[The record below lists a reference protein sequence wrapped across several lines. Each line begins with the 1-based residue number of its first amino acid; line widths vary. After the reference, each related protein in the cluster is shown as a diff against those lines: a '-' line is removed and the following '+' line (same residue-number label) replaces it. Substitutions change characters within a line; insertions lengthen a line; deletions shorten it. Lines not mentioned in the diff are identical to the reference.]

1 MRRRGWRAAAEGH
14 TLHRAS
20 HTPPCFSSGREL
32 CDGFVSE
39 SNSDGD
45 LVGSSSRQSW
55 IWSSKLPPPRLWNQ
69 SDPLPRL
76 ELNQSHFK
84 LGLQFEKFESS
95 SISLG
100 FVFFLQLINHL
111 ILNNVTSATPPPHPP
126 PPQGPP
132 FSQSNSSTL
141 DFFQTQAKTQ
151 TQPISFLYC
160 SFPAGGL
167 PGQIG
172 YSQNRSG
179 GFRIQH
185 LHLDS
190 ICCR

>member
-1 MRRRGWRAAAEGH
+1 MPH

-111 ILNNVTSATPPPHPP
+111 ILNNVTSAAPPPHPTP
-126 PPQGPP
+126 HPTTTGTTILTIKLV
-132 FSQSNSSTL
+132 NAG
-141 DFFQTQAKTQ
+141 FFQTQAKTQ